1 MKLKYLSVLAI
12 GLVLQLSRV
21 QAQELL
27 TLQQAIK
34 FALENKADAKNPSWM
49 SSMRRIRLTRFALE
63 HCLRLTSVPE

>member
-34 FALENKADAKNPSWM
+34 FALENKADAKK
-49 SSMRRIRLTRFALE
+49 IQAGCHQCAE
-63 HCLRLTSVPE
+63 